1 MLIKKYLMNVEQT
14 FTNWYAQIL
23 TECLHIF
30 SYVVSVHTGQ
40 IPCQS
45 FTKEKKKIQEK
56 ITNYVNSPNIMI
68 SCFS

>member
-1 MLIKKYLMNVEQT
+1 MNVEQT
-14 FTNWYAQIL
+14 FTNWYDQIL

-56 ITNYVNSPNIMI
+56 NYQL
-68 SCFS
+68 CE